1 MFSFLSAQ
9 QVKDCFK
16 LVEHSWAS
24 VLIIYLLS
32 ALHGIEIYHH
42 FSPLHTDSL
51 VLTSLWTQGSEFGK
65 RTYTIFC
72 FTNWIFNNS
81 SWFQA
86 VFPRYDLL
94 YASTFIRQM
103 PGLAGNCEM
112 ANKLRKAIVSAKRKS
127 RRKAIASANQSEIC
141 LCKHF
146 PVL

>member
-51 VLTSLWTQGSEFGK
+51 ALTSFWTHGSEFGK

-86 VFPRYDLL
+86 VIRDTIYSTPR
-94 YASTFIRQM
+94 
-103 PGLAGNCEM
+103 LAGNCEI
-112 ANKLRKAIVSAKRKS
+112 ANKLRKAIVSAKRKAEKKQS
-127 RRKAIASANQSEIC
+127 FLQTKARFACASIFLFFNTKTSTE
-141 LCKHF
+141 
-146 PVL
+146 